1 MPLHAVSEILR
12 FVASALHD
20 VLKKAPSE
28 TVLLDNYARVCIVLS
43 EIINEVSAPALAVIP
58 HACQASLSTFPL
70 VWRLTNLHNHAAC
83 KMVQGAKKVENIV
96 YVCNCCSLGLLPKG
110 AVGFLYIQPWE
121 LPQGI
126 LEIVDRATLLRALKM
141 KASLQQTFVHSLDG
155 NLILVILQELH
166 AQKVDLRSVGAQ
178 RSNVL

>member
-1 MPLHAVSEILR
+1 MPGVPEHLSSG
-12 FVASALHD
+12 VASD
-20 VLKKAPSE
+20 K
-28 TVLLDNYARVCIVLS
+28 
-43 EIINEVSAPALAVIP
+43 SA
-58 HACQASLSTFPL
+58 HSCSL
-70 VWRLTNLHNHAAC
+70 
-83 KMVQGAKKVENIV
+83 QDGAGSKKVENPF
-96 YVCNCCSLGLLPKG
+96 YVCNCCSVGLLPKG